1 MQLQA
6 QEKNSEILSSSAQ
19 EKNSEIL
26 SSSPDVTTIA
36 TRLKDELDKYV
47 VGNEDVKTAVIIGL
61 LTGFP
66 TLLIGDPGT
75 AKTYT
80 IEILSKMIDGV
91 KPEEL
96 FIVLA
101 HEE

>member
-1 MQLQA
+1 MQLQE
-6 QEKNSEILSSSAQ
+6 QVKSSGISVSSA
-19 EKNSEIL
+19 
-26 SSSPDVTTIA
+26 DVSTIA
-36 TRLKDELDKYV
+36 KRLKDELDKYV
-47 VGNEDVKTAVIIGL
+47 IGNEDVKTAVITGL

-75 AKTYT
+75 TKTYT
-80 IEILSKMIDGV
+80 IELLSRMIAGI

-101 HEE
+101 HEAMTP

>member
-1 MQLQA
+1 MQLQE
-6 QEKNSEILSSSAQ
+6 QEKNSEILSSSA
-19 EKNSEIL
+19 
-26 SSSPDVTTIA
+26 DVSTIA
-36 TRLKDELDKYV
+36 STIARRLKDELDKYV
-47 VGNEDVKTAVIIGL
+47 VGNEDVKTAVITGL

-101 HEE
+101 HEAMTPEDILG